1 MKITIFFVYDNID
14 MDYYNRPIDRDNHSM
29 DYDNTGLNY
38 YNRPMDY
45 YNHCLDYDNHSSNY
59 YNPLKVNFIKT
70 ISLLMYKKN
79 INMEYSDSI

>member
-1 MKITIFFVYDNID
+1 MKIVMKITIFFVYDNID
-14 MDYYNRPIDRDNHSM
+14 MDYYNPPI

>member
-1 MKITIFFVYDNID
+1 MKIVMKITIFFVYDNID
-14 MDYYNRPIDRDNHSM
+14 MDYYNPPI

-38 YNRPMDY
+38 D
-45 YNHCLDYDNHSSNY
+45 NHCLDYDNHSSNY

-79 INMEYSDSI
+79 HKYGIF